1 MEILTRFYLRA
12 RQFSHVYITT
22 PHQKASVN
30 CLRLMEKGNVN
41 GAFKLLTG
49 NISNGI
55 LPLDDKTLSLLK
67 QKHPTSSESNKEV
80 LLRREKPSVHPVV
93 FEDIDKNMVKEATL
107 KNKGGAGPSGLDA
120 NEWRKILVSKTY
132 RTINADLRRA
142 FANVIKKI
150 CTGKLPVDTTKDEIP
165 LETFLACRL
174 IPHDKNTGLRP
185 IGVGEVLRRIAG
197 KVVTQAVNR
206 RH

>member
-1 MEILTRFYLRA
+1 MEILTSFYLRA

-22 PHQKASVN
+22 AHQKASAN

-55 LPLDDKTLSLLK
+55 LLLDDKTLRLLK
-67 QKHPTSSESNKEV
+67 QKHPTSSESNKKV

-93 FEDIDKNMVKEATL
+93 FEDIDENMVKEAAL
-107 KNKGGAGPSGLDA
+107 KTKGGAGPSGLDA
-120 NEWRKILVSKTY
+120 NGWRKILVSKTY
-132 RTINADLRRA
+132 RTINVDLRKA

-165 LETFLACRL
+165 LETFFDLQ
-174 IPHDKNTGLRP
+174 IHSP
-185 IGVGEVLRRIAG
+185 
-197 KVVTQAVNR
+197 
-206 RH
+206 